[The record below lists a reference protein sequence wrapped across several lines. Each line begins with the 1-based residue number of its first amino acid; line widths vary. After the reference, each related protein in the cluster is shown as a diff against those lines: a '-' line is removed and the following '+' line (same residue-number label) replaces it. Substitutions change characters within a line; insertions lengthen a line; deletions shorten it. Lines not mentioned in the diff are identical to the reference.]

1 MIEEYWRDI
10 VVYSVEFIVK
20 PSNKESRIIR
30 KMLAFGPELTEKEI
44 LNQIKSKFNN
54 VIDVCSM
61 DELTDVLLLKGSIGK

>member
-20 PSNKESRIIR
+20 SSNKESRIIR
-30 KMLAFGPELTEKEI
+30 KMLAFDPDLTEQEI
-44 LNQIKSKFNN
+44 LDQIKSKFNN

-61 DELTDVLLLKGSIGK
+61 DEFTDVLLLKGSI

>member
-20 PSNKESRIIR
+20 SSNKESRIIR
-30 KMLAFGPELTEKEI
+30 KMLAFDPDLSEKEI
-44 LNQIKSKFNN
+44 LSQIKSKFNN

-61 DELTDVLLLKGSIGK
+61 DEFTDVLLLKDSILV

>member
-20 PSNKESRIIR
+20 SSNKESRIIR
-30 KMLAFGPELTEKEI
+30 KMLAFDPVLTEKEI
-44 LNQIKSKFNN
+44 INQIKAKFNN

-61 DELTDVLLLKGSIGK
+61 DELTDVLLLKGSI